1 MRIEEKNNVV
11 ADDDDYNETQIM
23 FNFNYKTV
31 FFFKIYM
38 YLNEK

>member
-1 MRIEEKNNVV
+1 MCAYMRWESRKKNNVV

-31 FFFKIYM
+31 FFF
-38 YLNEK
+38 